1 VGEVNVIFALLI
13 ILFAIA
19 VVETDDFALVPLF
32 LMILQAVF
40 VAELYFEGSGL
51 ESLLPLILVT
61 IVIVPAILYLV
72 TAKTKRAEDQAILH
86 GLPSVALLSILVVLT
101 YVVLGIIGFYHLFT
115 LEMANLQWLLIIIGV
130 YGVLVKTDLRK
141 IVACLTILTASLHF
155 FTAGFDLLMDIAL
168 LTFSTLL
175 LVMLLYFAY
184 RSYIT
189 KGSMSTKDLT
199 ELRQ

>member
-1 VGEVNVIFALLI
+1 MNVILALLI

-19 VVETDDFALVPLF
+19 VVETDDFALVPIF
-32 LMILQAVF
+32 LIILQAIF
-40 VAELYFEGSGL
+40 VAELYLEGSGL

-61 IVIVPAILYLV
+61 IVIIPALLLLV
-72 TAKTKRAEDQAILH
+72 TYKTKRAEERAILH
-86 GLPSVALLSILVVLT
+86 GLPSVAILSILAIFT

-115 LEMANLQWLLIIIGV
+115 LEMANIQWLLIIMGV
-130 YGVLVKTDLRK
+130 YGLLVKTDLRK
-141 IVACLTILTASLHF
+141 ITACLTILTSSLHF
-155 FTAGFDLLMDIAL
+155 FTSGFDLIMEIAL

-175 LVMLLYFAY
+175 LIMLLYFAY
-184 RSYIT
+184 RSHII